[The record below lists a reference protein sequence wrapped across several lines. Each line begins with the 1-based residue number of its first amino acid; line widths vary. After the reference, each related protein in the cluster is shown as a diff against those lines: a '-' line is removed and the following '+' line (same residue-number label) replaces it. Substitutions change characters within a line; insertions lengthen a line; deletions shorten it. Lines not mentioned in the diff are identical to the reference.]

1 MAFQIVRAL
10 RLDGADNP
18 LELVY
23 FVEAGSGER
32 LSAQTTAAML
42 NRLNLQR
49 AAIVLGY
56 RVHGILA
63 TRKPHIHTHTRSPQS
78 KCTQVTFIFIL
89 HTKCYV
95 HKRKT
100 QTTVSARKI

>member
-1 MAFQIVRAL
+1 MSVCVWQIVRAS

-63 TRKPHIHTHTRSPQS
+63 TRKTHTHP
-78 KCTQVTFIFIL
+78 
-89 HTKCYV
+89 HV
-95 HKRKT
+95 H
-100 QTTVSARKI
+100 AH